1 MNPQNG
7 YLLYLRHFAQ
17 NRRFCRTCS
26 VLLKIADLLCPFK
39 VVQHHMTLHHLLPIH
54 LPKCNRFCMEN
65 NTNCALTCAE
75 MPRLSSFAMTKAA
88 NFLLQEGDIFEKFEA
103 YLGIV
108 TSLLYYIYNMSML
121 FTEDCSVRFSVV
133 MFDNVRVCKKTRAG
147 PSPARMSRAWI

>member
-1 MNPQNG
+1 MLHRFVLLVFFLLSLKGTDHFIACFICKYQESQYIEKHQTAQISMNPQNG

-26 VLLKIADLLCPFK
+26 VLLKIADLLWPFK

-75 MPRLSSFAMTKAA
+75 IIILCNDK
-88 NFLLQEGDIFEKFEA
+88 G
-103 YLGIV
+103 
-108 TSLLYYIYNMSML
+108 
-121 FTEDCSVRFSVV
+121 C
-133 MFDNVRVCKKTRAG
+133 
-147 PSPARMSRAWI
+147 